1 MNGRYALG
9 YNPAMHPFA
18 VSWELSRG
26 RLVQEI
32 QGLNQEQ
39 LTWRLHGKA
48 LSIAQMVVHVAG
60 VEVSFASQLTG
71 TPVPTEDELLLKVA
85 TEGSVNDNPF
95 PFSDD
100 QLTPEFVFAC
110 LAKGKAAVEPL
121 IVGPTPELLGREIK
135 SALGPMISGEGALAR
150 LAFHSAYHQGQA
162 YLIKTAPGF
171 PAA

>member
-1 MNGRYALG
+1 
-9 YNPAMHPFA
+9 MHPFA

-32 QGLNQEQ
+32 QGLSHAQ
-39 LTWRLHGKA
+39 LNWRLHPKA

-60 VEVSFASQLTG
+60 VELSFASQLTG
-71 TPVPTEDELLLKVA
+71 TPVPSEDEPLRRAA

-100 QLTPEFVFAC
+100 RLTPEFVAEC
-110 LAKGKAAVEPL
+110 LAKGKAAVESL
-121 IVGPTPELLGREIK
+121 MAEPTPELLGRQIQ

-150 LAFHSAYHQGQA
+150 LAFHPAYHQGQA

-171 PAA
+171 PSA